1 MNEIPGPSCKP
12 EKLKKPKENVPKRK
26 VLGDRTRRFVNLSN
40 MHKEN
45 HEILKKMDNN
55 IELIA
60 KSLVTVNKNFE
71 IYIKYLMTN
80 DETEKWRDEDHD

>member
-1 MNEIPGPSCKP
+1 
-12 EKLKKPKENVPKRK
+12 
-26 VLGDRTRRFVNLSN
+26 
-40 MHKEN
+40 
-45 HEILKKMDNN
+45 MDNN

-80 DETEKWRDEDHD
+80 DEAEKWRDEDDD